1 MNATATA
8 AAPATARVRSKDG
21 TTIAYSRAGNGPPVI
36 VVDGA
41 LCYRKFGMAPQFEA
55 ALAPSFTVFTY
66 DRRGRGE
73 SGDTA
78 PWSVEREVDD
88 LAALIGA
95 AGGSAALFGCSS
107 GAALALEAANRGL
120 KVTRVA
126 AYEPPFIVDDAR
138 PPVGADFIPGVE
150 AVLAAGRRG
159 EAVARFMRLVGM
171 PGFLVTLF
179 PLFPGWSKLKA
190 VAHTLP
196 YDLTLMAEHQRG
208 RPIAVGRY
216 AGVKVPTLAIRG
228 GKSPAWM
235 LHGVEAVAHAVPG
248 AKLVTLAGQNHMVKA
263 AAIAPLLQEF
273 LDGR

>member
-1 MNATATA
+1 MVA
-8 AAPATARVRSKDG
+8 ADAPARATSKDG
-21 TTIAYSRAGNGPPVI
+21 TAIAYSRVGSGPPVI

-41 LCYRKFGMAPQFEA
+41 LCYRKFGMAEQFAA
-55 ALAPSFTVFTY
+55 ALAPRCTVITY

-88 LAALIGA
+88 LAALIAA

-120 KVTRVA
+120 PVTRVA

-138 PPVGADFIPGVE
+138 APVGTDFIPGVE
-150 AVLAAGRRG
+150 AAVAAGRRG
-159 EAVARFMRLVGM
+159 DAVARFMRLVGM
-171 PGFLVTLF
+171 PGFLVAVM
-179 PLFPGWSKLKA
+179 PLLPGWSKLKA

-196 YDLTLMAEHQRG
+196 YDLKLMAEHQRG
-208 RPIAVGRY
+208 KPIANGRY
-216 AGVKVPTLAIRG
+216 AGVRVPALVMRG

-235 LHGVEAVAHAVPG
+235 LNGVEAVARAVPG
-248 AKLVTLAGQNHMVKA
+248 ARLVTLPGQTHMVKV

>member
-1 MNATATA
+1 VKSA
-8 AAPATARVRSKDG
+8 ANSSARVTSKD
-21 TTIAYSRAGNGPPVI
+21 TTAIAYSRVGSGPPVI

-41 LCYRKFGMAPQFEA
+41 LCYRKFGMAAQFAA
-55 ALAPSFTVFTY
+55 ALAPGCSVITY

-88 LAALIGA
+88 LAALIAA

-120 KVTRVA
+120 PVTRLA
-126 AYEPPFIVDDAR
+126 LYEPPFIVDDAR

-150 AVLAAGRRG
+150 AALKAGRRG
-159 EAVARFMRLVGM
+159 DAVARFMKLVGM
-171 PGFLVTLF
+171 PGFMVAVM
-179 PLFPGWSKLKA
+179 PLLPGWSKLKA

-196 YDLTLMAEHQRG
+196 YDLKIVAQEQRG
-208 RPIAVGRY
+208 KPIAEGRY
-216 AGVKVPTLAIRG
+216 AGVKVATLAIRG

-235 LHGVEAVAHAVPG
+235 LHGVEAVARAVPG
-248 AKLVTLAGQNHMVKA
+248 ARLVTLPGQTHMVKV
-263 AAIAPLLQEF
+263 AAIAPLLEEF